1 MEKISETKQIIESNA
16 KNAPVKD
23 ILWNAQ
29 EARTE
34 GVRIIDPGVGREVVV
49 RHFFFKSIPLP
60 KGVPKPT
67 KRELI
72 SYYKRL
78 IEMSLWS
85 DGLIVREDKPLE
97 LVELHTAHKIS
108 PTLYRKMKIEEADF
122 VILVLASSRL
132 GQVFADKPQI
142 IQ

>member
-16 KNAPVKD
+16 KDAPVKD

-29 EARTE
+29 EMQTE